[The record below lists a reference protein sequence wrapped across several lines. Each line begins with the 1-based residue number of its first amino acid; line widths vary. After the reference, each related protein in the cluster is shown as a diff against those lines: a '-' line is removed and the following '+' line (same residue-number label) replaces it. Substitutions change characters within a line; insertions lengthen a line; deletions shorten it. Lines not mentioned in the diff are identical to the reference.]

1 MFLSISSRELNVSF
15 FVMWLSKSHS
25 AMSLLQNTTLLLFT
39 CTSCLSQCGQN
50 SWIHWCVHCP
60 LPQLA
65 TPQLYCPCCIFG
77 NFNVMFLYLSKG
89 GVWPPATGLV
99 LGIIPLNVFIVY
111 R

>member
-39 CTSCLSQCGQN
+39 CTSCLSQCGQK
-50 SWIHWCVHCP
+50 SWSHSCTHWL

-77 NFNVMFLYLSKG
+77 ILNVMFSLFPV
-89 GVWPPATGLV
+89 VWWSPPAIGLV